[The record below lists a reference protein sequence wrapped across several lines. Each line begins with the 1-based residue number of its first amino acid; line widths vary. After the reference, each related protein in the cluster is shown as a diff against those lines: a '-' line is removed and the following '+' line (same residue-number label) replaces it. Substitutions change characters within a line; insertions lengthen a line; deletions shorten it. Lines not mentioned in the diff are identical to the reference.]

1 MHDPDESADDRPPSK
16 SARKREMHALRDL
29 GARIAELPTAQRDG
43 LPVSEPLRRALAE
56 YDRLRAREA
65 RRRHLSYLGRL
76 LRTEDVDALTTALTR
91 LDASS
96 AEATRALH
104 DLEHWRDAL
113 VADERAVG
121 AWCDA
126 CPETDRPRLRQ
137 LVRAARTE
145 AERAGEPDP
154 PKRAFRALFRFLR
167 EESGDA
173 PPPPP
178 A

>member
-29 GARIAELPTAQRDG
+29 GARIAELPAARRDG
-43 LPVSEPLRRALAE
+43 LPVSEALRRALAE

-76 LRTEDVDALTTALTR
+76 LRTEDVDALTAALAR

-104 DLEHWRDAL
+104 
-113 VADERAVG
+113 
-121 AWCDA
+121 
-126 CPETDRPRLRQ
+126 
-137 LVRAARTE
+137 
-145 AERAGEPDP
+145 
-154 PKRAFRALFRFLR
+154 
-167 EESGDA
+167 
-173 PPPPP
+173 
-178 A
+178 